1 MAFMTEEEFYGLE
14 SVRTLEYYTPLLAEM
29 VGVELGVDV
38 DCSFVAE
45 VPHVDCQAFI
55 HLQGGDAPCLIA
67 INMNTVLQGCDGSY
81 LLFLFAHELGHFLQW
96 KYGLLANASD
106 VSTRNPV
113 TVWRDSPSA
122 PQSVHAYD
130 PADVGSPWEVD
141 ADRFAY
147 SVLEGLLALSQASES
162 SASGF

>member
-1 MAFMTEEEFYGLE
+1 MAFMTEEEFYGLDN
-14 SVRTLEYYTPLLAEM
+14 VRTLEYYTPLLAKM
-29 VGVELGVDV
+29 VGVELGVDI

-45 VPHVDCQAFI
+45 VPHADCQAFI

-96 KYGLLANASD
+96 KDGLLANASD
-106 VSTRNPV
+106 VSTKNPV

-130 PADVGSPWEVD
+130 PADVDSPWEVE
-141 ADRFAY
+141 ADRFAHFA
-147 SVLEGLLALSQASES
+147 LESLTALAQASKS